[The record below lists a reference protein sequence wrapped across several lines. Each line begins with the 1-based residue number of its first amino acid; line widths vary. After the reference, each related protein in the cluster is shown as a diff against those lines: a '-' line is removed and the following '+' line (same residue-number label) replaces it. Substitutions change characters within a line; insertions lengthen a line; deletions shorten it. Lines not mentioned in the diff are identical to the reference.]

1 MDALETLGSLRG
13 NTRRVADFLLA
24 HDTEYFT
31 GEQLAKALGLKRPP
45 YAALGTLVRLGIA
58 DREDENDGDADHF
71 MASEVFVR
79 LLQEEEES
87 EAADVSMK
95 RRRPT
100 RRAPPPSVSI
110 RVVRPRER
118 IGCFTWLVVLLGLGG
133 VGWVAWLIYE
143 SATAPPVV
151 APAPS
156 SRPSAGSSVPT
167 SPLPAGDRSSGEKR
181 VRP

>member
-1 MDALETLGSLRG
+1 MDCIETLRSLRG

-24 HDTEYFT
+24 HDTECFT

-45 YAALGTLVRLGIA
+45 YAALGTLVRLRIA

-71 MASEVFVR
+71 MANEVFAE
-79 LLQEEEES
+79 LLQLEEES
-87 EAADVSMK
+87 DAADVSMK
-95 RRRPT
+95 RQRTT
-100 RRAPPPSVSI
+100 RRAPPPRVST
-110 RVVRPRER
+110 RVVRRRER

-156 SRPSAGSSVPT
+156 KRPSPGSSVPT
-167 SPLPAGDRSSGEKR
+167 SPPSAGERSGHR
-181 VRP
+181 QVTP